1 MPKRKSRQYPVAK
14 TPRKPMTADGLE
26 NVISGLGTGRS
37 KRSYTRFTP
46 DALNGYG
53 ELEAA
58 YASNWLAAAIVD
70 YPADDATREWRQIK
84 CKDADEIRA
93 EEDRLM
99 VQHKINDALTWSR
112 LFGGSAIL
120 MITNQDFEKPLDV
133 TKIRAGDLSR
143 LVVLDRYQM
152 YPGAIN
158 TWDILAD
165 NFLLP
170 EYWTVWQGSQ
180 RIHHSHFVFFRGKK
194 VPSRLRMQTLG
205 WGDSELRRCMEELKD
220 AISSKGGIAE
230 LMQEANLDVITAN
243 GLADSITTGQEDK
256 ISDRYTHYG
265 MMKSIFKLSL
275 LDGDE
280 KLDRM
285 TLNLSGVAPVLEQ
298 LKGWVVGCSGIP
310 ATRLF
315 GEQAKGLGNEGA
327 GDLNNY
333 YDNVRAKQNTYLD
346 PAIRCLDEVM
356 VRSAVG
362 TMPADYN
369 YDWNRLYQP
378 NRKEEAEA
386 RKIEAETASLYLDA
400 GVIQRSQVMR
410 NLEADELYHYPEG
423 VIEALEE
430 AEATNWE
437 PESLEE
443 AARQFEEEQ
452 RAANSELGKQTADA
466 APSPLYVSR
475 KVKNAADIIKWAKS
489 AGFKSTLTADDLHVT
504 IVYSKSPVDW
514 MAAGNAWCN
523 GEDGSMHIQAGGPRM
538 LEQFGDSAI
547 VLTFSSSDLAWRHDQ
562 FKEIG
567 ASWDW
572 PTYQPHITISY
583 EGADLDISKIEPY
596 QGPIVLGP
604 EIFEPLD
611 TEWRS
616 KINED

>member
-1 MPKRKSRQYPVAK
+1 MPKRTKPTRAITAP
-14 TPRKPMTADGLE
+14 TLRKPSRTMSVDGLE

-58 YASNWLAAAIVD
+58 YASNWIASAIVD
-70 YPADDATREWRQIK
+70 YPADDMTREWRAIK
-84 CKDADEIRA
+84 CKDADDIRA
-93 EEDRLM
+93 EEDRL
-99 VQHKINDALTWSR
+99 QLTHKTNDALTWSR

-120 MITNQDFEKPLDV
+120 MMTNQDFEKPLDV
-133 TKIRAGDLSR
+133 SKVKQGDLQR
-143 LVVLDRYQM
+143 LIVLDRYQM

-158 TWDILAD
+158 TWDILAE

-230 LMQEANLDVITAN
+230 LMQEANLDVITAQ
-243 GLADSITTGQEDK
+243 GLADNIATGQEDK
-256 ISDRYTHYG
+256 ISERYTHYG

-275 LDGDE
+275 LDGEE

-298 LKGWVVGCSGIP
+298 LKGWVIGASGIP

-315 GEQAKGLGNEGA
+315 GEQASGFGNEGT

-333 YDNVRAKQNTYLD
+333 YDNIRAKQNTYLD
-346 PAIRCLDEVM
+346 PVMHCLDEVV

-362 TMPADYN
+362 SMPADYN

-386 RKIEAETASLYLDA
+386 RKIEAETALIYLDG
-400 GVIQRSQVMR
+400 GVIQKSQVMR
-410 NLEADELYHYPEG
+410 NLESDELYHFPEG
-423 VIEALEE
+423 VIDEVEQAEE
-430 AEATNWE
+430 SNW
-437 PESLEE
+437 
-443 AARQFEEEQ
+443 R
-452 RAANSELGKQTADA
+452 
-466 APSPLYVSR
+466 
-475 KVKNAADIIKWAKS
+475 
-489 AGFKSTLTADDLHVT
+489 ADDLT
-504 IVYSKSPVDW
+504 EASK
-514 MAAGNAWCN
+514 
-523 GEDGSMHIQAGGPRM
+523 EFQQATQN
-538 LEQFGDSAI
+538 E
-547 VLTFSSSDLAWRHDQ
+547 
-562 FKEIG
+562 
-567 ASWDW
+567 
-572 PTYQPHITISY
+572 
-583 EGADLDISKIEPY
+583 
-596 QGPIVLGP
+596 LG
-604 EIFEPLD
+604 
-611 TEWRS
+611 R
-616 KINED
+616 KVA